1 MQRELALLYKYTEAW
16 NGCMFNWKDY
26 MILNI
31 DEMKTTCPWAIVKDT
46 KKWNHIFISDNHSL
60 NNFKIEILTEWI
72 NQYKIVNNMLKKH
85 MCPMNKLDGGATT

>member
-1 MQRELALLYKYTEAW
+1 MCIGKYLQQISHFQQLYKERIVQIEKQIKNQQNILHYKDGVVLLMQRELALLYKYTEAW

-46 KKWNHIFISDNHSL
+46 KK
-60 NNFKIEILTEWI
+60 
-72 NQYKIVNNMLKKH
+72 
-85 MCPMNKLDGGATT
+85 